1 MDLQKSHVADLA
13 EKSKN
18 FETLS
23 KRIDNLEQLLT
34 EKDGLVQVSISPTFY
49 EQFFCMKGKEKT
61 FM

>member
-49 EQFFCMKGKEKT
+49 EQFF
-61 FM
+61 